1 MSTKRKMITWA
12 AVVAALALVFLIM
25 SVAQGQSERNERQR
39 IDQTYDRMTD
49 AYLGN
54 NR

>member
-1 MSTKRKMITWA
+1 MTTKRKMWTWA

-25 SVAQGQSERNERQR
+25 SVAQGQSERNQRQQ
-39 IDQTYDRMTD
+39 IEQSYDRMTD